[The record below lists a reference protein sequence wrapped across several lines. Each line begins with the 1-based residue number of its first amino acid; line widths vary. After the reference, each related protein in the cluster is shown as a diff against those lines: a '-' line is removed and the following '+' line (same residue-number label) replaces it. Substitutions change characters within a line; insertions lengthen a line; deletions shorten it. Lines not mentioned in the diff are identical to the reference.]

1 MSNFKGMTTDRNYQG
16 CYAEVLF
23 SAECTKLGYI
33 VSKPM
38 LDSSP
43 YDVIVDT
50 GEGLFKVQVKFT
62 SQLPT
67 VRKNSIHISL
77 SNSSV
82 FYTIKAVDYFAIYST
97 YFGGFF
103 IIPNSGNHQAFRL
116 NPKGKYSDN
125 FNKFVFK

>member
-1 MSNFKGMTTDRNYQG
+1 MTTDYNYLG

-23 SAECTKLGYI
+23 SAECTKRGYI

-43 YDVIVDT
+43 YDIVVDT
-50 GEGLFKVQVKFT
+50 HKGLFKVQVKFT
-62 SQLPT
+62 SKPPDGNRTSVQ
-67 VRKNSIHISL
+67 ISL
-77 SNSSV
+77 QNSAEH
-82 FYTIKAVDYFAIYST
+82 YTLAAVDYFAIYST

-103 IIPNSGNHQAFRL
+103 IIPNKGNHQAFRIS
-116 NPKGKYSDN
+116 PHGKYSQN